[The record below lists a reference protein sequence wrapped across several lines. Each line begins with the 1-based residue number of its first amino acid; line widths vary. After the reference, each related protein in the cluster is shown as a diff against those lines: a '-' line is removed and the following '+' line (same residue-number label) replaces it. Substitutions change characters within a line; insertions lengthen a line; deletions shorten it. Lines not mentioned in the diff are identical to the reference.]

1 MMHDF
6 GRERNQKGLFY
17 QKLSAV
23 RALQRR
29 LAQRYGKRK
38 TAFDLAG
45 GMRGVRKVNG
55 MPA

>member
-1 MMHDF
+1 MHDF

-45 GMRGVRKVNG
+45 GMRGVRKVNA